1 MDDYAVI
8 GQNIL
13 DGHGFSYLA
22 GTSIPTVTRAPFYPL
37 WWAVELAMF
46 GRNFPLLRM
55 GEGFID
61 AVTAASIV
69 FMTAALC
76 RLPMN
81 HGSSSVSSE
90 NEIRAFQSLWVA
102 TFAGVIYSVQPFS
115 IYYAVKMG
123 SETWFTLWLVLLIWS
138 FVAWVLAPS
147 YVRGVLMGAVLG
159 VLLLNKSTAI
169 GLAMILAVLGLIW
182 MGERRTVARV
192 SLILC
197 VVVAAVIITPWMIR
211 NYKVSG
217 GYVVPIQTLTWWN
230 FWSDFDFSPSNLTD
244 TVSTHYDGL
253 RGGFPYTLSAVDDV
267 RQEAHMRNQAL
278 HWLSSHPWAMLR
290 KMAQNLLEF
299 WYLVEGVLRS
309 RITGAAMVLELLLAF
324 AGGRLA
330 WRAGRRRMILL
341 VVMVILYFDA
351 VYAPIK
357 SVFHYSLV
365 VVPFLCVL
373 QAFVLAWFYARVAHS
388 DLRSQ
393 S

>member
-1 MDDYAVI
+1 
-8 GQNIL
+8 
-13 DGHGFSYLA
+13 
-22 GTSIPTVTRAPFYPL
+22 
-37 WWAVELAMF
+37 
-46 GRNFPLLRM
+46 
-55 GEGFID
+55 
-61 AVTAASIV
+61 
-69 FMTAALC
+69 
-76 RLPMN
+76 
-81 HGSSSVSSE
+81 
-90 NEIRAFQSLWVA
+90 
-102 TFAGVIYSVQPFS
+102 
-115 IYYAVKMG
+115 
-123 SETWFTLWLVLLIWS
+123 
-138 FVAWVLAPS
+138 
-147 YVRGVLMGAVLG
+147 
-159 VLLLNKSTAI
+159 
-169 GLAMILAVLGLIW
+169 
-182 MGERRTVARV
+182 
-192 SLILC
+192 
-197 VVVAAVIITPWMIR
+197 
-211 NYKVSG
+211 
-217 GYVVPIQTLTWWN
+217 
-230 FWSDFDFSPSNLTD
+230 
-244 TVSTHYDGL
+244 
-253 RGGFPYTLSAVDDV
+253 
-267 RQEAHMRNQAL
+267 MRNQAL